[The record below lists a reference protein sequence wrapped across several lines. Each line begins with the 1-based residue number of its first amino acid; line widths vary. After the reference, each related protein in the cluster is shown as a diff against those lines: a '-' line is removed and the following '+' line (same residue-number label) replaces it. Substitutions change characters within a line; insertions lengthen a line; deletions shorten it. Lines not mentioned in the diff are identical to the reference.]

1 MRLQRL
7 IKCPCTPGAQGVS
20 NFSMIRVLVCGSG
33 TISDEGIMQPF
44 YDLLPVIAFFAAYW
58 IADFQTA
65 IVVIMIA
72 MTIQIIA
79 TRLITGTVSKIL
91 LFSGALVVGLG
102 GISLL
107 LQNELIFKWKP
118 TVLNWIFALAFLGS
132 RFIGDKPIIQ
142 RVLESAA
149 VEGIRLCAADWQKL
163 NLMWVV
169 FFIIAGIANIF
180 VAYTFSEA
188 VWVNFKL
195 FGLLGITFLF
205 IVFQAA
211 WLARRTQDGNANA
224 NNGN

>member
-1 MRLQRL
+1 
-7 IKCPCTPGAQGVS
+7 
-20 NFSMIRVLVCGSG
+20 
-33 TISDEGIMQPF
+33 MQPF
-44 YDLLPVIAFFAAYW
+44 LDLLPVVAFFIAYW
-58 IADFQTA
+58 MADFQTA

-79 TRLITGTVSKIL
+79 TRLITGTVSKML

-142 RVLESAA
+142 RILQSTAA
-149 VEGIRLCAADWQKL
+149 EEIRLSSAHWQQL
-163 NLMWVV
+163 NLMWIV
-169 FFIIAGIANIF
+169 FFIIAGAANIF

-188 VWVNFKL
+188 IWVNFKL
-195 FGLLGITFLF
+195 FGLLGMTVIF
-205 IVFQAA
+205 IIFQAV
-211 WLARRTQDGNANA
+211 WLSRRAPDASTD
-224 NNGN
+224 NNQGA

>member
-1 MRLQRL
+1 
-7 IKCPCTPGAQGVS
+7 
-20 NFSMIRVLVCGSG
+20 
-33 TISDEGIMQPF
+33 MQPII
-44 YDLLPVIAFFAAYW
+44 DLLPVIAFFIAYW

-79 TRLITGTVSKIL
+79 TRLITGTVSKML

-118 TVLNWIFALAFLGS
+118 TVLNWIFAVVFLGS
-132 RFIGDKPIIQ
+132 RFIGDKPIVQ
-142 RVLESAA
+142 RVLQSASA
-149 VEGIRLCAADWQKL
+149 EEIRLSSADWQSL

-169 FFIIAGIANIF
+169 FFIIAGAANIF

-188 VWVNFKL
+188 IWVNFKL
-195 FGLLGITFLF
+195 FGLLGMTIIF
-205 IVFQAA
+205 IVLQAM
-211 WLARRTQDGNANA
+211 WLTRRARNAGPDTPNED
-224 NNGN
+224 

>member
-1 MRLQRL
+1 
-7 IKCPCTPGAQGVS
+7 
-20 NFSMIRVLVCGSG
+20 
-33 TISDEGIMQPF
+33 MQPF
-44 YDLLPVIAFFAAYW
+44 FDLLPVIAFFIAYW
-58 IADFQTA
+58 MTDFQTA
-65 IVVIMIA
+65 IIVIMIA

-132 RFIGDKPIIQ
+132 RFIGEKPIVQ
-142 RVLESAA
+142 RILESATS
-149 VEGIRLCAADWQKL
+149 EDIRLSSADWQKL

-169 FFIIAGIANIF
+169 FFTIAGAANIF

-195 FGLLGITFLF
+195 FGLLGMTVLF
-205 IVFQAA
+205 IVFQAV
-211 WLARRTQDGNANA
+211 WLARRAPDKQADANQKD
-224 NNGN
+224 

>member
-1 MRLQRL
+1 
-7 IKCPCTPGAQGVS
+7 
-20 NFSMIRVLVCGSG
+20 
-33 TISDEGIMQPF
+33 MQPF
-44 YDLLPVIAFFAAYW
+44 LDLLPIVAFFIAYW

-79 TRLITGTVSKIL
+79 TRLITGTVSKML
-91 LFSGALVVGLG
+91 LFSGGLVVGLG

-118 TVLNWIFALAFLGS
+118 TVLNWIFAVVFLGS
-132 RFIGDKPIIQ
+132 RYIGDKPIVQ
-142 RVLESAA
+142 RILQSAA
-149 VEGIRLCAADWQKL
+149 AQNIELSSTDWQSL

-169 FFIIAGIANIF
+169 FFMISGAANIF

-195 FGLLGITFLF
+195 FGLLGMT
-205 IVFQAA
+205 IVFILLQAV
-211 WLARRTQDGNANA
+211 WLTRRSQAE
-224 NNGN
+224 NGDNKLGD